1 MHADKHQSFLQVA
14 FNILIT
20 KVSLMVIL
28 SLLIG
33 LIKHS
38 QITQSN
44 KSAISLR
51 YLEKELMDGV
61 HFLHSD
67 KHLCF
72 YKLALSFLMEVT
84 RHVQSTGNK
93 KLVLFLQNLKEKM
106 LFNFVRGEQKT
117 LYSKDHWW

>member
-1 MHADKHQSFLQVA
+1 
-14 FNILIT
+14 
-20 KVSLMVIL
+20 
-28 SLLIG
+28 
-33 LIKHS
+33 
-38 QITQSN
+38 
-44 KSAISLR
+44 
-51 YLEKELMDGV
+51 MDGV
-61 HFLHSD
+61 HFLHAD

-117 LYSKDHWW
+117 LYSKDHW